1 MRYAVKRERR
11 EGKDEEGCSK
21 TSGHFSFKDDGDD
34 VVVTSLFYTVPI
46 ELNQQVTGL
55 LNLTKGSQRSHC
67 KNHQKSQKMVLK
79 KAKFPTNCHQNF

>member
-34 VVVTSLFYTVPI
+34 VVVTSLLYTVPI
-46 ELNQQVTGL
+46 NFKSTGHRPPQFDKRFTEVTVKITK
-55 LNLTKGSQRSHC
+55 NLKIW
-67 KNHQKSQKMVLK
+67 
-79 KAKFPTNCHQNF
+79 F